1 MVLGHQNCGAIKA
14 VYSASDDHQMLPP
27 HLITIQRLIAPGI
40 QSVVQ
45 SKGTIRAAIDANVR
59 AAKEVLA
66 TTSPII
72 DNAVKSGKVLLVGA
86 VYKLGTGEVAL
97 L

>member
-1 MVLGHQNCGAIKA
+1 M
-14 VYSASDDHQMLPP
+14 
-27 HLITIQRLIAPGI
+27 
-40 QSVVQ
+40 Q

-72 DNAVKSGKVLLVGA
+72 DSAVKSGKVLLVGA